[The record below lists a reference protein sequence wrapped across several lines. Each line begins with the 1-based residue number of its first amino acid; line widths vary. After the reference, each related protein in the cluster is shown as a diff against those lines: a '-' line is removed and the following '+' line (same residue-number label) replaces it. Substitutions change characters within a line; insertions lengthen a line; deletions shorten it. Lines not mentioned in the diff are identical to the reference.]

1 MKVSSQTIENRQM
14 LFEVEAEPDEVE
26 KSLSAAYHHLVNRI
40 EVPGFRR
47 GKAPRSMLER
57 HIGRGALLEEAM
69 EHLVP
74 ELLGKA
80 IDEQKI
86 EIIARPHIEITKIEP
101 VVFKATVS
109 LPPTVELG
117 DYSEIRIDK
126 EPVNVDEA
134 EVDKVVEQVRLQS
147 ATWEPVERP
156 VKFEDLVAIDLFGT
170 VDGEQLVDQKDFQ
183 MQVHKDMPMPVPGF
197 SEQIEGMEK
206 GQGKEFTIEI
216 PGDFNAPKIAG
227 KTCSFKVKLNEVK
240 EQKLPEVNDDF
251 AKGMGGDFSTVEA
264 MRKNITANLNN
275 VYQVGAMRRFE
286 QKVLEA
292 VVEKSKVEFPPVLV
306 DQEID
311 RVIMERERELT
322 ARRVTLEDFL
332 KSQKKSI
339 DELRESLRALAS
351 KQIAI
356 SLVVDKVAEKEN
368 IKVTPEEIEAEIQQ
382 MVQSAGERGEEMAK
396 VFQSPE
402 PRISIERSL
411 IVAKA
416 VKMLMDIASNEPKTG
431 SEAAKAEEKSS
442 SGEGETK

>member
-1 MKVSSQTIENRQM
+1 M

-26 KSLSAAYHHLVNRI
+26 KSLSTAYRHLVDRI

-80 IDEQKI
+80 IDEQKV
-86 EIIARPHIEITKIEP
+86 EIIARPQIEITKMEP
-101 VVFKATVS
+101 IVFKATVS

-117 DYSEIRIDK
+117 DYSGIRIDK
-126 EPVNVDEA
+126 EPVTVDEA
-134 EVDKVVEQVRLQS
+134 EVDKVIEQVRLQN

-170 VDGEQLVDQKDFQ
+170 VDGEKLVEQKDFQ
-183 MQVHKDMPMPVPGF
+183 IQVHKDMPVPVPGF

-206 GQGKEFTIEI
+206 GQEKEFELSI
-216 PGDFNAPKIAG
+216 PADFKAPKIAG
-227 KTCSFKVKLNEVK
+227 KICSFKVKLNEVK
-240 EQKLPEVNDDF
+240 EQKLPEINDDF
-251 AKGMGGDFSTVEA
+251 AKSMGGDFDNVEN
-264 MRKNITANLNN
+264 MRKNITSNLNN

-292 VVEKSKVEFPPVLV
+292 VVEKSKLEFPPVLV
-306 DQEID
+306 EQEID
-311 RVIMERERELT
+311 RVIMERERELA
-322 ARRVTLEDFL
+322 ARRMTLEDFL

-339 DELRESLRALAS
+339 DELRESLRPLAS

-368 IKVTPEEIEAEIQQ
+368 VKVTPEEIEAEIQQ

-402 PRISIERSL
+402 PRLSIERTL
-411 IVAKA
+411 IVSKA
-416 VKMLMDIASNEPKTG
+416 VKILLDIASNEAKT
-431 SEAAKAEEKSS
+431 EVAKTEEKSS
-442 SGEGETK
+442 SEGETK

>member
-26 KSLSAAYHHLVNRI
+26 KSLSAAYRHLVNRI

-80 IDEQKI
+80 IDEQHI
-86 EIIARPHIEITKIEP
+86 EVIARPHIEITKIEP

-117 DYSEIRIDK
+117 DYREIRIDK

-134 EVDKVVEQVRLQS
+134 EVDKVVEQVRMQN
-147 ATWEPVERP
+147 AIWEPVERP
-156 VKFEDLVAIDLFGT
+156 VRFGDLVTIDLFGK
-170 VDGEQLVDQKDFQ
+170 VEEEQLVDQKDLQ
-183 MQVHKDMPMPVPGF
+183 MQVQKDMPMPVPGF

-206 GQGKEFTIEI
+206 GQEKEFTIAI
-216 PGDFNAPKIAG
+216 PSDFNAPKIAG
-227 KTCSFKVKLNEVK
+227 KTCSFKVKISEIK
-240 EQKLPEVNDDF
+240 EQKLPDINDDF
-251 AKGMGGDFSTVEA
+251 AKSMGGDFDNVES
-264 MRKNITANLNN
+264 MRKNINSNLNN
-275 VYQVGAMRRFE
+275 IYQVGAMRRFE

-292 VVEKSKVEFPPVLV
+292 VVEKSKIDFPPVLV
-306 DQEID
+306 EQEID
-311 RVIMERERELT
+311 RVIMERERELA
-322 ARRVTLEDFL
+322 ARRITLEEFL

-339 DELRESLRALAS
+339 DELRESLRPLAS

-356 SLVVDKVAEKEN
+356 SLVVDKVSEKEDM
-368 IKVTPEEIEAEIQQ
+368 KVTAEEIEAEIQR
-382 MVQSAGERGEEMAK
+382 MVESAGERGEELSK
-396 VFQSPE
+396 VFQSPA
-402 PRISIERSL
+402 PRSSIERSL

-416 VKMLMDIASNEPKTG
+416 VKMLMDIASNELKTET
-431 SEAAKAEEKSS
+431 EAAKAEEKSS
-442 SGEGETK
+442 GEGETK

>member
-57 HIGRGALLEEAM
+57 HIGRGALLEEAI

-86 EIIARPHIEITKIEP
+86 DIIARPQIEITKMEP

-117 DYSEIRIDK
+117 DYSGIRIDK
-126 EPVNVDEA
+126 EPVTVDEA
-134 EVDKVVEQVRLQS
+134 EVDKVIEQVRLQN

-170 VDGEQLVDQKDFQ
+170 VDGEKLVEQKDFQ
-183 MQVHKDMPMPVPGF
+183 IQVHKDMPVPVPGF

-206 GQGKEFTIEI
+206 GQEKEFELSI
-216 PGDFNAPKIAG
+216 PADFKAPKIAG

-251 AKGMGGDFSTVEA
+251 AKGLGGDFDNVEN

-292 VVEKSKVEFPPVLV
+292 VVEKSKLEFPPVLV
-306 DQEID
+306 EQEID
-311 RVIMERERELT
+311 RVIMERERELA
-322 ARRVTLEDFL
+322 ARRMTLEDFL

-339 DELRESLRALAS
+339 DELRESLRPLAS
-351 KQIAI
+351 KQVAI

-402 PRISIERSL
+402 PRNSIGASL
-411 IVAKA
+411 AVSKA
-416 VKMLMDIASNEPKTG
+416 VKLLMDIASNEAKTG
-431 SEAAKAEEKSS
+431 TEAAKVDKKSS
-442 SGEGETK
+442 SGEDETK

>member
-1 MKVSSQTIENRQM
+1 M

-26 KSLSAAYHHLVNRI
+26 KSLSAAYHHLVTRI

-47 GKAPRSMLER
+47 GKAPRNMLER

-117 DYSEIRIDK
+117 DYREIRIDK
-126 EPVNVDEA
+126 ETVSVDEA

-156 VKFEDLVAIDLFGT
+156 VKFEDLVAMDLFGT
-170 VDGEQLVDQKDFQ
+170 VDGEKLVDQKDFQ
-183 MQVHKDMPMPVPGF
+183 MQAHKDMPMPVPGF

-206 GQGKEFTIEI
+206 GQEKEFNIEI
-216 PGDFNAPKIAG
+216 PSDFNAPKIAG

-251 AKGMGGDFSTVEA
+251 AKGMGGDFDTVEA
-264 MRKNITANLNN
+264 MRKNINANLNN

-306 DQEID
+306 EQEID
-311 RVIMERERELT
+311 RVIMERERELA

-339 DELRESLRALAS
+339 DELRESLRPLAS

-368 IKVTPEEIEAEIQQ
+368 IKVTPEEIEAEIKH
-382 MVQSAGERGEEMAK
+382 MVESAGERGEEMAK

-402 PRISIERSL
+402 PRNTIGRSL
-411 IVAKA
+411 AVTKA
-416 VKMLMDIASNEPKTG
+416 VKLLMDIASNEPKTG
-431 SEAAKAEEKSS
+431 SEAEKAEEKSS
-442 SGEGETK
+442 GEAETK

>member
-86 EIIARPHIEITKIEP
+86 DIIARPQIEITKMEP

-117 DYSEIRIDK
+117 DYSGIRIDK
-126 EPVNVDEA
+126 EPVTVDEA
-134 EVDKVVEQVRLQS
+134 EVDKVIEQVRLQN

-170 VDGEQLVDQKDFQ
+170 VDGEKLVEQKDFQ
-183 MQVHKDMPMPVPGF
+183 IQVHKDMPVPVPGF

-206 GQGKEFTIEI
+206 GQEKEFELSI
-216 PGDFNAPKIAG
+216 PADFKAPKIAG

-251 AKGMGGDFSTVEA
+251 AKGLGGDFDNVEN

-292 VVEKSKVEFPPVLV
+292 VVEKSKLEFPPVLV
-306 DQEID
+306 EQEID
-311 RVIMERERELT
+311 RVIMERERELA
-322 ARRVTLEDFL
+322 ARRMTLEDFL

-339 DELRESLRALAS
+339 DELRESLRPLAS
-351 KQIAI
+351 KQVAI

-402 PRISIERSL
+402 PRNSIGASL
-411 IVAKA
+411 AVSKA
-416 VKMLMDIASNEPKTG
+416 VKLLMDIASNEAKTG
-431 SEAAKAEEKSS
+431 TEAAKVDKKSS
-442 SGEGETK
+442 SGEDETK

>member
-57 HIGRGALLEEAM
+57 HIGRGAMLEEAM

-80 IDEQKI
+80 IDEQKV
-86 EIIARPHIEITKIEP
+86 EIIARPQIEITKVDP

-109 LPPTVELG
+109 LPPIVELG
-117 DYSEIRIDK
+117 DYSGIRIDK
-126 EPVNVDEA
+126 EPVAVDEA
-134 EVDKVVEQVRLQS
+134 EVDKVIEQVRLQH

-156 VKFEDLVAIDLFGT
+156 AKLEDLVALDLFGT
-170 VDGEQLVDQKDFQ
+170 VDGEKLVEQKDFQ
-183 MQVHKDMPMPVPGF
+183 MQLHKDMPMPVPGF

-206 GQGKEFTIEI
+206 GQEKEFTIAI
-216 PGDFNAPKIAG
+216 PSDFSAPKIAG

-251 AKGMGGDFSTVEA
+251 AKGMGGDFDSVEG
-264 MRKNITANLNN
+264 MRKNINANLNN

-286 QKVLEA
+286 QKVLDA
-292 VVEKSKVEFPPVLV
+292 VVEKSKIEFPPVLAE
-306 DQEID
+306 QEID
-311 RVIMERERELT
+311 RVIMERERELA
-322 ARRVTLEDFL
+322 ARRMTLEDYL
-332 KSQKKSI
+332 KSQQKSI
-339 DELRESLRALAS
+339 DELRESLRPLAN

-368 IKVTPEEIEAEIQQ
+368 VKVTPEEIEAEIQQ

-402 PRISIERSL
+402 PRMSIARSL
-411 IVAKA
+411 AVAKA
-416 VKMLMDIASNEPKTG
+416 VKVLMDIASNEPKTET
-431 SEAAKAEEKSS
+431 EAAKADDKTS
-442 SGEGETK
+442 SGETK

>member
-26 KSLSAAYHHLVNRI
+26 KSLSTAYRHLVNRI

-86 EIIARPHIEITKIEP
+86 DIIARPQIEITKMEP

-117 DYSEIRIDK
+117 DYSGIRIDK
-126 EPVNVDEA
+126 EPVTVDEA
-134 EVDKVVEQVRLQS
+134 EVDKVIEQVRLQN

-170 VDGEQLVDQKDFQ
+170 VDGEKMVDQKDFQ
-183 MQVHKDMPMPVPGF
+183 IQVHKDMPVPVPGF

-206 GQGKEFTIEI
+206 GQEKEFELLI
-216 PGDFNAPKIAG
+216 PADFKAPKIAG

-240 EQKLPEVNDDF
+240 EQKLPEINDDF
-251 AKGMGGDFSTVEA
+251 AKSMGGDFDNVEN
-264 MRKNITANLNN
+264 MRKNITSNLNN

-306 DQEID
+306 EQEID
-311 RVIMERERELT
+311 RVIMERERELA

-339 DELRESLRALAS
+339 DELRESLRPLAS

-356 SLVVDKVAEKEN
+356 SLVVDKVAEKED
-368 IKVTPEEIEAEIQQ
+368 IKVTAEEIEAEIKQ
-382 MVQSAGERGEEMAK
+382 MVESAGERGEEMAK

-402 PRISIERSL
+402 PRNTIGRSL
-411 IVAKA
+411 AVAKA
-416 VKMLMDIASNEPKTG
+416 VKLLMDIASNEPKTG
-431 SEAAKAEEKSS
+431 SDVAKAEEKSS
-442 SGEGETK
+442 GESETK

>member
-26 KSLSAAYHHLVNRI
+26 KSLSTAYRHLVNRI

-86 EIIARPHIEITKIEP
+86 DIIARPQIEITKMEP

-117 DYSEIRIDK
+117 DYSGIRIDK

-170 VDGEQLVDQKDFQ
+170 VDGEKMVDQKDFQ
-183 MQVHKDMPMPVPGF
+183 IQVHKDMPVPVPGF

-206 GQGKEFTIEI
+206 GQEKEFELLI
-216 PGDFNAPKIAG
+216 PADFKAPKIAG

-240 EQKLPEVNDDF
+240 EQKLPEINDDF
-251 AKGMGGDFSTVEA
+251 AKSMGGDFDNVEN
-264 MRKNITANLNN
+264 MRKNITSNLNN

-306 DQEID
+306 EQEID
-311 RVIMERERELT
+311 RVIMERERELA

-339 DELRESLRALAS
+339 DELRESLRPLAS

-356 SLVVDKVAEKEN
+356 SLVVDKVAEKED
-368 IKVTPEEIEAEIQQ
+368 IKVTAEEIEAEIKQ
-382 MVQSAGERGEEMAK
+382 MVESAGERGEEMAK

-402 PRISIERSL
+402 PRNTIGRSL
-411 IVAKA
+411 AVAKA
-416 VKMLMDIASNEPKTG
+416 VKLLMDIASNEPKTG
-431 SEAAKAEEKSS
+431 SDVAKAEEKSS
-442 SGEGETK
+442 GESETK

>member
-26 KSLSAAYHHLVNRI
+26 KSLSAAYLHLVNRI

-86 EIIARPHIEITKIEP
+86 DIIARPQIEITKMEP

-117 DYSEIRIDK
+117 DYSGIRIDK
-126 EPVNVDEA
+126 EPVTVDEA
-134 EVDKVVEQVRLQS
+134 EVDKVIEQVRLQN

-170 VDGEQLVDQKDFQ
+170 VDGEKLVEQKDFQ
-183 MQVHKDMPMPVPGF
+183 IQVHKDMPVPVPGF

-206 GQGKEFTIEI
+206 GQEKEFELSI
-216 PGDFNAPKIAG
+216 PTDFKAPKIAG

-251 AKGMGGDFSTVEA
+251 AKGLGGDFDNVEN

-292 VVEKSKVEFPPVLV
+292 VVEKSKLEFPPVLV
-306 DQEID
+306 EQEID
-311 RVIMERERELT
+311 RVIMERERELA
-322 ARRVTLEDFL
+322 ARRMTLEDFL

-339 DELRESLRALAS
+339 DELRESLRPLAS

-402 PRISIERSL
+402 PRNSIGASL
-411 IVAKA
+411 AVSKA
-416 VKMLMDIASNEPKTG
+416 VKLLMDIASNEAKTG
-431 SEAAKAEEKSS
+431 TEAAKVDKKSS
-442 SGEGETK
+442 SGEDETK